1 MRGGICLNYFMIMIN
16 YRMLRS
22 RDSSLRSREGSRDN
36 QGSYSGRSSRDDLGR
51 QRQRD
56 VITEDASSIL
66 QVQWEF

>member
-1 MRGGICLNYFMIMIN
+1 MSSITSYYHRL
-16 YRMLRS
+16 LRS

-66 QVQWEF
+66 QVHKRF